1 MKGKY
6 LIAYFLGVILF
17 LVIFFTL
24 NLDDQE
30 ETTKESTTTSTT
42 ATTMTET
49 TTDITT
55 TEVTTTTTEAVTT
68 TTTMT
73 TAIVLDSNFKEPD
86 YVLFDWESRT
96 VHDKNCPYIN
106 MEAAQKIYGYENGFF
121 IDEGRPC
128 SKCNPIVTIGHV
140 YIPDESYLELTDLNE
155 ITYYGDYDYR
165 PVKGAS
171 GRELI
176 THFSAASSVIPL
188 GTYVYVRSDNGVIDA
203 CYRIDDTGC
212 DHNVIDLYY
221 ETYDLVQPELKRD
234 GRISANIW
242 IIKDPE

>member
-6 LIAYFLGVILF
+6 AQPYLLGVIVF
-17 LVIFFTL
+17 LVVFSVL
-24 NLDDQE
+24 NLKDRQKEVTE
-30 ETTKESTTTSTT
+30 ESATTTM
-42 ATTMTET
+42 MTEMT
-49 TTDITT
+49 TTDITTT
-55 TEVTTTTTEAVTT
+55 TEVTTTTESVTT
-68 TTTMT
+68 TTTT
-73 TAIVLDSNFKEPD
+73 TAYTITLDPNFKEPD

-106 MEAAQKIYGYENGFF
+106 MEAAQKIYGYEKGFF

-128 SKCNPIVTIGHV
+128 SKCKPIVTIGHI
-140 YIPDESYLELTDLNE
+140 YIPDDSYLELTNLNE
-155 ITYYGDYDYR
+155 ITYYGDYNYR

-176 THFSAASSVIPL
+176 SYFSAASSVIPL
-188 GTYVYVRSDNGVIDA
+188 GTYVYVKSDNGVIDA

-212 DHNVIDLYY
+212 DYNVIDLYY
-221 ETYDLVQPELKRD
+221 ETYDLVQPKLKED
-234 GRISANIW
+234 GRIPAKVW

>member
-1 MKGKY
+1 MKNKQPY
-6 LIAYFLGVILF
+6 LVGIIVF
-17 LVIFFTL
+17 LVVFTIL
-24 NLDDQE
+24 NLKGNRK
-30 ETTKESTTTSTT
+30 ETTKENTTTT
-42 ATTMTET
+42 ATTTMTET
-49 TTDITT
+49 TTDTT
-55 TEVTTTTTEAVTT
+55 TEVTTTTESVVTT
-68 TTTMT
+68 TTTTT
-73 TAIVLDSNFKEPD
+73 TAIVLNSNFKEPD

-96 VHDKNCPYIN
+96 VHDKNCPCIN

-128 SKCNPIVTIGHV
+128 NKCNPIVTIGHV

-188 GTYVYVRSDNGVIDA
+188 GTYVYVKSDNGVIDA

-221 ETYDLVQPELKRD
+221 ETYDLVQPELRKD
-234 GRISANIW
+234 GRISAKVW

>member
-6 LIAYFLGVILF
+6 LMAYFLGVILF

-24 NLDDQE
+24 NSKDSQE
-30 ETTKESTTTSTT
+30 EATKESTTTT
-42 ATTMTET
+42 ATTTMTET
-49 TTDITT
+49 TTDTT
-55 TEVTTTTTEAVTT
+55 TEATTTTTEAVTT
-68 TTTMT
+68 A

-96 VHDKNCPYIN
+96 VHDKNCQYIN

-188 GTYVYVRSDNGVIDA
+188 GTYVYVKSDNGVIDA

-221 ETYDLVQPELKRD
+221 ETYDLVQPELKKD
-234 GRISANIW
+234 GRISAKVW

>member
-1 MKGKY
+1 MKNRQ
-6 LIAYFLGVILF
+6 VQPF
-17 LVIFFTL
+17 LVGIIVFFVVFTIL
-24 NLDDQE
+24 NLKDSRE
-30 ETTKESTTTSTT
+30 ETTKESTTTTVT
-42 ATTMTET
+42 TTMTET
-49 TTDITT
+49 TDTT
-55 TEVTTTTTEAVTT
+55 TEVTTMTESVVTT
-68 TTTMT
+68 TTTT
-73 TAIVLDSNFKEPD
+73 ATAIVLNSNFKEPD

-128 SKCNPIVTIGHV
+128 NKCNPIVTIGHV

-188 GTYVYVRSDNGVIDA
+188 GTYVYVKSDNGVIDA

-221 ETYDLVQPELKRD
+221 ETYDLVQPELRKD
-234 GRISANIW
+234 GRISAKVW

>member
-1 MKGKY
+1 MKNRQAQPY
-6 LIAYFLGVILF
+6 LVGIIV
-17 LVIFFTL
+17 FFVVFTIL
-24 NLDDQE
+24 NLKDDRKE
-30 ETTKESTTTSTT
+30 ATKESTTTTVT
-42 ATTMTET
+42 TTMTET
-49 TTDITT
+49 TTDTT
-55 TEVTTTTTEAVTT
+55 TEVTTTTEAVTT
-68 TTTMT
+68 TTTTT
-73 TAIVLDSNFKEPD
+73 TAIVLNSNFKEPD

-128 SKCNPIVTIGHV
+128 NKCNPIVTIGHV

-221 ETYDLVQPELKRD
+221 ETYDLVQPELKKD
-234 GRISANIW
+234 GRISTKVW